1 LPSAT
6 PFHIW
11 LEQHGYSK
19 QEFAEMVRR
28 GIAPRV
34 IRPPGKRKGFITEA
48 DDKAW
53 VEKMAAYTES
63 EAGRREAERRIEIA
77 RAGGRASIKS
87 RKHYQSAENRAARR
101 AARAKKVKVSG

>member
-1 LPSAT
+1 VTKSPAI
-6 PFHIW
+6 PFHVW
-11 LEQHGYSK
+11 LQQHGYSK
-19 QEFAEMVRR
+19 QEFADMERR

-53 VEKMAAYTES
+53 EEKMIAYTES
-63 EAGRREAERRIEIA
+63 EAGRREAERRVEIA
-77 RAGGRASIKS
+77 RAAGRASAKS

-101 AARAKKVKVSG
+101 AARTSAVTN

>member
-1 LPSAT
+1 MT
-6 PFHIW
+6 
-11 LEQHGYSK
+11 
-19 QEFAEMVRR
+19 
-28 GIAPRV
+28 
-34 IRPPGKRKGFITEA
+34 
-48 DDKAW
+48 
-53 VEKMAAYTES
+53 AYTES

>member
-1 LPSAT
+1 MKVT

-19 QEFAEMVRR
+19 QDFADLKRR
-28 GIAPRV
+28 KIAPRV

-53 VEKMAAYTES
+53 VEKMIAYNES

-87 RKHYQSAENRAARR
+87 KNHYQSAENRAARR
-101 AARAKKVKVSG
+101 AARAKK